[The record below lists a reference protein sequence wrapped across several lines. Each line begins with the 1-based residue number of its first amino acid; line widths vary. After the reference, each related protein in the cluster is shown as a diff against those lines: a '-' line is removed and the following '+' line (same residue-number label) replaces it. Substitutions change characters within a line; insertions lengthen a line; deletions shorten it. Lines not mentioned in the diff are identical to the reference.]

1 MGSGFEP
8 ESEPGPIPLTDPVVV
23 AEAGEAGLDG
33 EVVWVDEMPGSGMI
47 DPTEAGLAEIEQ
59 ITARE
64 RRADPQKPGPRSR
77 PEQSG
82 RASRP
87 EAAAAGVAV
96 AEAVAPRLNLAD
108 WVHRWR
114 NVLLF
119 LGVSL
124 LIVATIGV
132 RQWRNYRQ
140 DLPRVAALGRVDG
153 LAALDEGE
161 FDKAYQL
168 LSRARHAAESL
179 GDAVEGAAQIHQGA
193 AEAEIFV
200 RLVPDRLESILD
212 TAGRADPKEWPAR
225 FSTLYKGRSII
236 VDAHVIAAPTG
247 TSATGPGSSR
257 YEIDYQILPDGE
269 DKPLRVARIDT
280 TGFRLFELTQPKV
293 GDQVTFGARLAS
305 FTYDELSHEWRVG
318 LEPGSGVYMTHPK
331 ALEAL
336 GWPTFADVPPKEG
349 AEQ

>member
-1 MGSGFEP
+1 VEW
-8 ESEPGPIPLTDPVVV
+8 ESGPIPLTDPVV
-23 AEAGEAGLDG
+23 ASKAGEAGLDD
-33 EVVWVDEMPGSGMI
+33 EVVWVDEMPGAGMV

-64 RRADPQKPGPRSR
+64 RRAGAPKPRPRPR
-77 PEQSG
+77 PEPSAQ
-82 RASRP
+82 ASRP
-87 EAAAAGVAV
+87 EASAASVAV
-96 AEAVAPRLNLAD
+96 AEAVAPRLNLAE

-119 LGVSL
+119 LGVIL
-124 LIVATIGV
+124 LIVTTFGV
-132 RQWRNYRQ
+132 RQWRSYRQ

-153 LAALDEGE
+153 LAALEEGQ
-161 FDKAYQL
+161 FDKAFQL

-179 GDAVEGAAQIHQGA
+179 GDEVEGAAQIHHGA

-200 RLVPDRLESILD
+200 LLVPDRLESILD

-225 FSTLYKGRSII
+225 FATLYKGRSIVI
-236 VDAHVIAAPTG
+236 DAHVTG
-247 TSATGPGSSR
+247 SPSGISKA
-257 YEIDYQILPDGE
+257 YELDYQILPDGE
-269 DKPLRVARIDT
+269 EKLRRVGRIDT
-280 TGFRLFELTQPKV
+280 TGFRLFEATQPKV
-293 GDQVTFGARLAS
+293 GDRVTFGARLAS
-305 FTYDELSHEWRVG
+305 FTYDERADEWRVG

-336 GWPTFADVPPKEG
+336 GWPTFADLPSKEG